1 MATRK
6 YGVNAEDKAQDVTAA
21 AGSATTK
28 RVEVTVDWD
37 SMISDGLSGQQA
49 RLQVALAFE
58 KIMAFI
64 EQTDKFNVNA

>member
-6 YGVNAEDKAQDVTAA
+6 YGVNAEDKAQDVTEA

-37 SMISDGLSGQQA
+37 SMISDGMSGQQA
-49 RLQVALAFE
+49 RMHVQLAFE
-58 KIMAFI
+58 KVLAYI
-64 EQTDKFNVNA
+64 ETSGKFNVNA